1 MRLSAALKVT
11 GAAVFAT
18 ALNNP
23 SPVSLSSKDGTKK
36 TKKKKNTHS
45 LHFPFVN
52 ASGTVSVS
60 ATAAEPKGI
69 LRITRHPTFLSVGL
83 WGELLLQNHPAS

>member
-36 TKKKKNTHS
+36 KYT
-45 LHFPFVN
+45 FF
-52 ASGTVSVS
+52 AFSVC
-60 ATAAEPKGI
+60 ERFRYCVR
-69 LRITRHPTFLSVGL
+69 LRDRS
-83 WGELLLQNHPAS
+83 